1 VRKLLNREEL
11 AWDSFLESAQEYE
24 STGFIFALFLQKD
37 ERVEH
42 EGELTE
48 DMPSAWR
55 EQKRGDEKGGR
66 LISEENTGNGSMVLT
81 DCQ

>member
-1 VRKLLNREEL
+1 MKREAL
-11 AWDSFLESAQEYE
+11 AKHLFLKSAQEYE

-48 DMPSAWR
+48 AVPSAWG
-55 EQKRGDEKGGR
+55 EQERGDEKGGR
-66 LISEENTGNGSMVLT
+66 LVSEGNMRNASRVLT

>member
-1 VRKLLNREEL
+1 MFCKRVRKLLNREEL

-48 DMPSAWR
+48 DMPSAWG
-55 EQKRGDEKGGR
+55 EQERGDEKGDG
-66 LISEENTGNGSMVLT
+66 LVGEETMGMVAGY
-81 DCQ
+81 